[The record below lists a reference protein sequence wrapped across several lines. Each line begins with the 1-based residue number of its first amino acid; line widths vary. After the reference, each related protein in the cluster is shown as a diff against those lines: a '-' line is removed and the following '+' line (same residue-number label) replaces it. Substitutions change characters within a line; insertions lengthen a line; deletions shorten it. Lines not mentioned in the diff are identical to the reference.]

1 MGLSIDTIITLENQE
16 KYVVLNETFYEGNK
30 YFMVTGI
37 DENKQ
42 IIPEKVAIFKEK
54 VEGLDTYIVKIEN
67 QELIAKLTQVFKE
80 QI

>member
-42 IIPEKVAIFKEK
+42 VIPEKVAIFKEK